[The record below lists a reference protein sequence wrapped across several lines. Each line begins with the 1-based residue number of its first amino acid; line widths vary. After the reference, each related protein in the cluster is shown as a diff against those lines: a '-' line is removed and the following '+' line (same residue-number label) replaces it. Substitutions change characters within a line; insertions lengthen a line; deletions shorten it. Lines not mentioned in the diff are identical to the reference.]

1 MYDAAEAAA
10 NLLLLERDARL
21 VLEMNDPKRAL
32 ESTLRPLLAQL
43 PRQAERDHEQIT
55 HQQFS
60 TPPPLAYVVFWA
72 SGARP
77 GDVVIESCAG
87 TGSLAVWARAAGLE
101 VITNELSERRC
112 ALLELLDFH
121 PTQFDAELIHEPEFI
136 GESADELVRPSLAL
150 ANPPWSAAAG
160 RVERNSTIYGANHVT
175 SNLRRLAEGGRLVAL
190 VGGRLAL
197 DRPHFS
203 GWWRRVVTR
212 YNVRA
217 NVSVPGTEFARYGTT
232 YDCQIVI
239 IDKTGPTP
247 GATLRE
253 QLANVVHGRA
263 QSLEYLIDLLDG
275 VRSSR
280 PECAPTRGYAPAADD
295 EDLGVINLD
304 AGGETPRRNPDPA
317 WASFYRTPRPSGDAA
332 DGEQAAAAEPDRLDA
347 LEFLEEAPAAEA
359 PAAGDAVEE
368 EQRAPGADGRRA
380 ARRAEDVY
388 VPYVT
393 RKLTSGAE
401 HPAQMVEAAT
411 MAAVDP
417 PDITYF
423 PCLQPE
429 IISEGRLS
437 RIQLERVVYAGQRH
451 EQRLFHGE
459 RGGFFIGDGT
469 GVGKGRSQPLDA
481 KILTPCGWKLMGEI
495 RVGDEVIAVDGSHT
509 RVLGV
514 YPQGKKAIY
523 RVDFSD
529 GSQTECSEDHLWQTQ
544 TKRQRYYARHG
555 MGVNYPNPKV
565 LTTGEIARTIKLSHS
580 IPLVSPVQFPGRK
593 VEIDPYLLGV
603 LVADGSLRRSA
614 VEVTSADEE
623 ILAQVAAALPDGLV
637 VKGKANHPYHY
648 AITKKSGRRWK
659 GLPRENNP
667 LLVALRRSGLAG
679 VKAPDKFVPE
689 DYKFNTPAARLAVLQ
704 GLMDCDGYVDSRG
717 ASMYYT
723 VSARLADDLTFLV
736 RSLGGTATRGIKRTT
751 HLPCHVV
758 YIKLP
763 GGVNPFRLKR
773 KAGRVKPDWVKYP
786 PQRLVERIEPVGEKE
801 AQCIAIDH
809 PSRLYVTNDF
819 IVTHNTLAAI
829 GLDNWN
835 QGRRRILWLS
845 VNNDLIESARRDI
858 HDLGVELPLAQL
870 NNFPV
875 SEEVPVKE
883 GVIFCTYPTLISKSK
898 GGTHTRFD
906 QLVRWLGPD
915 GVVFFDECLPAGTM
929 IATPDGERP
938 VEELGVG
945 DVVFGLDH
953 DTGRIEPTPIR
964 HLFRRETTEPLLR
977 INDTLLTGNHPVWT
991 RERDYVRAD
1000 EVTPL
1005 DTVCELERESTHGRE
1020 VLHLRMV
1027 PPVLHAEVQA
1037 EQEER
1042 KGAPLLQHVLLGEV
1056 ENEPAGLRR
1065 VPDHRRGSPEA
1076 ARENDRDPR
1085 AQRRTAEA
1093 GATPALH
1100 LEPVLLA
1107 GDQGQVPEV
1116 TEGAGLLAPDGRQ
1129 RRWPDRTA
1137 AEAEGATHLARRR
1150 ARGGSKAV
1158 AARLPEALHVG
1169 FGGAGTEARRG
1180 DRRQLSPL
1188 EATERAGRAK
1198 GRLPAGEG
1206 LDHHQVQK
1214 RGGAVGPRTCGQAS
1228 PQGRTV
1234 YNIETGT
1241 ANYFANR
1248 LLVHNCH
1255 KAKNV
1260 LSTGNGHPTQTGKAV
1275 VKLQDAQERPDLR
1288 VVYSSA
1294 TGAQDVRNLAY
1305 ATRLGLWG
1313 EGTPFAD
1320 FKDFM
1325 KKIEEGG
1332 IGSMEMCCR
1341 DMKALGM
1348 YLAASLSYGVD
1359 PQSGLAVEYR
1369 EVPHELTPQQREMYN
1384 AAAAAWL
1391 YVLNSCR
1398 EANRMSNG
1406 GERQIKSALQGYW
1419 GKHQRFFRLVIAA
1432 FKIPTVI
1439 AAAERALEE
1448 GRSPIISLIGTGE
1461 ARTKEQVALATA
1473 EGTDLEDLDFTPREV
1488 IAEAVMSCLPTQLY
1502 QDKEED
1508 GEIVKVAVT
1517 NEEGEPVHC
1526 QEALELR
1533 RQVLES
1539 LTLLDLPDNPLDML
1553 VNHLGA
1559 KNVAEI
1565 TGRKKRLI
1573 RRDDGRVEYVKRAP
1587 AGVATTKVNVYEQE
1601 AFQNGN
1607 HLDRYKTSAIISEAG
1622 STGISLHA
1630 SNRATNRRRREM
1642 IIIEYA
1648 WSADKQLQ
1656 IMGRA
1661 HRTDQA
1667 SPPIF
1672 TSVPTNLGGERRF
1685 SSTIAMR
1692 LGSLGALTRGDRA
1705 AVDGGNLS
1713 KYNYE
1718 TEHGKAALALL
1729 YTRILTIDDLGIP
1742 GLPDPRQTL
1751 EQVGLIT
1758 RTKDDTLTV
1767 RTEDMTHVP
1776 RFLNR
1781 VLALDVD
1788 RQNALFDEFDRLFRE
1803 TVAQAKAN
1811 GTFDEG
1817 VTDLRAKSV
1826 RVTRPPRVVHVDRTT
1841 GARTTH
1847 YSLEVDFPTET
1858 VIFTRALEIKDERDG
1873 VFLQNKHTGRFALA
1887 TRAGRHTDAETGR
1900 VSHTFCLTTPRWEKA
1915 TYMGESELV
1924 EKYRPSYDEEAR
1936 DWWTVAE
1943 ALLPEVET
1951 CPLHVIGGALL
1962 PLWERLAEGHDSM
1975 LSVIRVVT
1983 DDGLRIVGAEIP
1995 AARIA
2000 RALTAL
2006 GIAHNIEDTPDVFKA
2021 VLEDGRTIHLAAN
2034 MRLKRTLVNRERAI
2048 ELLGVNPAR
2057 FEELRLLGLTNRQIR
2072 FKERFLIP
2080 TDEDEGVHILNR
2092 LLERYPRVDEEAA
2105 EAAAARFEESSDLG
2119 ALDLTPKVFDL
2130 EELVRNPRILLP
2142 AAPTQTGLFGDAVT
2156 RAAKAPPQSAE
2167 AEAHEA
2173 DATTHVPQEP
2183 ADDDATRTG
2192 SEAEFASDR
2201 HQRRVSPEAAAVYL
2215 KAHQFEQRRKPKR
2228 KGGGDNSGQGSFF

>member
-1 MYDAAEAAA
+1 MFRPEVPEGDSKVTANNETNPARDAAATAPPPGATTWQPRRFAHALPQGTDALVLELKERLATGERFNNPRLAEIANEILGGTRAEGTFSTRDMYDAAEAAA

-43 PRQAERDHEQIT
+43 PRQSERDHEQIT

-77 GDVVIESCAG
+77 ADVVIESCAG
-87 TGSLAVWARAAGLE
+87 TGSLAVWPRAAGIE

-112 ALLELLDFH
+112 ALLELLGFS
-121 PTQFDAELIHEPEFI
+121 PTQYDAELIHEPEFI
-136 GESADELVRPSLAL
+136 GVSAEAVVRPSLAL
-150 ANPPWSAAAG
+150 GNPPWSATAG
-160 RVERNSTIYGANHVT
+160 RVERNSTAYGANHVT
-175 SNLRRLAEGGRLVAL
+175 SNLRRLAEDGRLVAL
-190 VGGRLAL
+190 VGGGMAL

-217 NVSVPGTEFARYGTT
+217 NVSVPGSEFARYGTT
-232 YDCQIVI
+232 YDCQIIV

-253 QLANVVHGRA
+253 QLASVVHGRA
-263 QSLEYLIDLLDG
+263 HSLEHLFDLLDG

-280 PECAPTRGYAPAADD
+280 PACVPTRGYEEAAGG
-295 EDLGVINLD
+295 EELEVVNLD
-304 AGGETPRRNPDPA
+304 AGGETARPEPA
-317 WASFYRTPRPSGDAA
+317 WGAFYRAPRPSGESPDAA
-332 DGEQAAAAEPDRLDA
+332 QDAAAEPDRLDA
-347 LEFLEEAPAAEA
+347 LEFLGDAPAADE
-359 PAAGDAVEE
+359 PAAEEAGEE
-368 EQRAPGADGRRA
+368 EQRPPAADGRRA

-393 RKLTSGAE
+393 RKLTGGAE

-437 RIQLERVVYAGQRH
+437 RIQLERVIYAGQRH

-469 GVGKGRSQPLDA
+469 GSGKGRD
-481 KILTPCGWKLMGEI
+481 
-495 RVGDEVIAVDGSHT
+495 
-509 RVLGV
+509 
-514 YPQGKKAIY
+514 
-523 RVDFSD
+523 
-529 GSQTECSEDHLWQTQ
+529 
-544 TKRQRYYARHG
+544 
-555 MGVNYPNPKV
+555 
-565 LTTGEIARTIKLSHS
+565 
-580 IPLVSPVQFPGRK
+580 
-593 VEIDPYLLGV
+593 
-603 LVADGSLRRSA
+603 
-614 VEVTSADEE
+614 
-623 ILAQVAAALPDGLV
+623 
-637 VKGKANHPYHY
+637 
-648 AITKKSGRRWK
+648 
-659 GLPRENNP
+659 
-667 LLVALRRSGLAG
+667 
-679 VKAPDKFVPE
+679 
-689 DYKFNTPAARLAVLQ
+689 
-704 GLMDCDGYVDSRG
+704 
-717 ASMYYT
+717 
-723 VSARLADDLTFLV
+723 
-736 RSLGGTATRGIKRTT
+736 
-751 HLPCHVV
+751 
-758 YIKLP
+758 
-763 GGVNPFRLKR
+763 
-773 KAGRVKPDWVKYP
+773 
-786 PQRLVERIEPVGEKE
+786 
-801 AQCIAIDH
+801 
-809 PSRLYVTNDF
+809 
-819 IVTHNTLAAI
+819 LAAI
-829 GLDNWN
+829 GVDNWN

-870 NNFPV
+870 NNFHVNDDIPL
-875 SEEVPVKE
+875 KE
-883 GVIFCTYPTLISKSK
+883 GVVFCTYPTLISKSRT
-898 GGTHTRFD
+898 GRTRFD
-906 QLVRWLGPD
+906 QLVRWLGPE
-915 GVVFFDECLPAGTM
+915 GVVFFDE
-929 IATPDGERP
+929 
-938 VEELGVG
+938 
-945 DVVFGLDH
+945 
-953 DTGRIEPTPIR
+953 
-964 HLFRRETTEPLLR
+964 
-977 INDTLLTGNHPVWT
+977 
-991 RERDYVRAD
+991 
-1000 EVTPL
+1000 
-1005 DTVCELERESTHGRE
+1005 
-1020 VLHLRMV
+1020 
-1027 PPVLHAEVQA
+1027 
-1037 EQEER
+1037 
-1042 KGAPLLQHVLLGEV
+1042 
-1056 ENEPAGLRR
+1056 
-1065 VPDHRRGSPEA
+1065 
-1076 ARENDRDPR
+1076 
-1085 AQRRTAEA
+1085 
-1093 GATPALH
+1093 
-1100 LEPVLLA
+1100 
-1107 GDQGQVPEV
+1107 
-1116 TEGAGLLAPDGRQ
+1116 
-1129 RRWPDRTA
+1129 
-1137 AEAEGATHLARRR
+1137 
-1150 ARGGSKAV
+1150 
-1158 AARLPEALHVG
+1158 
-1169 FGGAGTEARRG
+1169 
-1180 DRRQLSPL
+1180 
-1188 EATERAGRAK
+1188 
-1198 GRLPAGEG
+1198 
-1206 LDHHQVQK
+1206 
-1214 RGGAVGPRTCGQAS
+1214 
-1228 PQGRTV
+1228 
-1234 YNIETGT
+1234 
-1241 ANYFANR
+1241 
-1248 LLVHNCH
+1248 CH

-1275 VKLQDAQERPDLR
+1275 VKLQDAHERPDLR

-1305 ATRLGLWG
+1305 AVRLGLWG

-1332 IGSMEMCCR
+1332 IGAMEMCCR

-1398 EANRMSNG
+1398 EANEMANG

-1461 ARTKEQVALATA
+1461 ARTKEQVALAVA
-1473 EGTDLEDLDFTPREV
+1473 EGSDLEDLDFTPREV

-1517 NEEGEPVHC
+1517 NEDGEPVQC

-1539 LTLLDLPDNPLDML
+1539 LTLLDLPDNPLDTL
-1553 VNHLGA
+1553 VNHFGP

-1667 SPPIF
+1667 YPPIF
-1672 TSVPTNLGGERRF
+1672 TSVPTDLGGERRF

-1729 YTRILTIDDLGIP
+1729 YSRILTIDDLGIP

-1751 EQVGLIT
+1751 ELVGLIT

-1788 RQNALFDEFDRLFRE
+1788 RQNALFNEFDRLFRE

-1817 VTDLRAKSV
+1817 VTDLRARSV
-1826 RVTRPPRVVHVDRTT
+1826 RITRPPRVVHVDRTT

-1858 VIFTRALEIKDERDG
+1858 VTFARALEIKDERDG

-1887 TRAGRHTDAETGR
+1887 TRAGRRTDAETGR

-1915 TYMGESELV
+1915 TYLGEGDLV
-1924 EKYRPSYDEEAR
+1924 EKYRPSYDDEAR

-1951 CPLHVIGGALL
+1951 CPLHVISGALL

-1995 AARIA
+1995 AALIA

-2021 VLEDGRTIHLAAN
+2021 VLEGGRTIHLAAH
-2034 MRLKRTLVNRERAI
+2034 MRLKRTLVNRERTI
-2048 ELLGVNPAR
+2048 ELLGVNPVR
-2057 FEELRLLGLTNRQIR
+2057 FEELRQLGLINRQIR
-2072 FKERFLIP
+2072 FKERFFIP
-2080 TDEDEGVHILNR
+2080 VDEDEGVHVLNR
-2092 LLERYPRVDEEAA
+2092 LLERYPRVDEEAT
-2105 EAAAARFEESSDLG
+2105 EAAAARVEESADYG
-2119 ALDLTPKVFDL
+2119 AFDLTPKVFDL
-2130 EELVRNPRILLP
+2130 EELVRHPHVLLP
-2142 AAPTQTGLFGDAVT
+2142 AAPPQHGLFGGVAA
-2156 RAAKAPPQSAE
+2156 RAGEAPPSGVG
-2167 AEAHEA
+2167 A
-2173 DATTHVPQEP
+2173 DAQEAVAEQPAPQGPAAPDSPAAEP
-2183 ADDDATRTG
+2183 A
-2192 SEAEFASDR
+2192 AEFASDLR
-2201 HQRRVSPEAAAVYL
+2201 PRGMSLEDAAALL
-2215 KAHQFEQRRKPKR
+2215 KAQQLKQRRKPKK
-2228 KGGGDNSGQGSFF
+2228 KGGGGDSAQGSFF

>member
-1 MYDAAEAAA
+1 MTANNEPNLGRAAAAAPPPGAMPRQPGRFAHALPRGTDALVLELKERLAGGERFNNPRLAEIANEILGGTRAEGTFTTRDMYDAAEAAV

-60 TPPPLAYVVFWA
+60 TPPPLAYVVFWT
-72 SGARP
+72 SGARA
-77 GDVVIESCAG
+77 DDIVIESCAG

-101 VITNELSERRC
+101 VLTNELSERRC

-136 GESADELVRPSLAL
+136 GESANELVRPSLAL
-150 ANPPWSAAAG
+150 ANPPWSATAG
-160 RVERNSTIYGANHVT
+160 RVERNSTVYGANHVT

-190 VGGRLAL
+190 VGGGMAL

-203 GWWRRVVTR
+203 GWWRRIVTR

-217 NVSVPGTEFARYGTT
+217 NVSVPGAEFARYGTT
-232 YDCQIVI
+232 YDCQIIV

-247 GATLRE
+247 GTTLRE
-253 QLANVVHGRA
+253 QFANVVHGRA
-263 QSLEYLIDLLDG
+263 HSLEHLIDLLDG

-280 PECAPTRGYAPAADD
+280 PECAPTRGYATDASD
-295 EDLGVINLD
+295 EDLDVINLD
-304 AGGETPRRNPDPA
+304 GGAPRRPDPA
-317 WASFYRTPRPSGDAA
+317 WAPFYRAPRPSGDDA
-332 DGEQAAAAEPDRLDA
+332 EAAAAEPDRLDA
-347 LEFLEEAPAAEA
+347 LEFVSDAPAADA
-359 PAAGDAVEE
+359 PADVEAAE
-368 EQRAPGADGRRA
+368 DEQHAPAADGRRA

-393 RKLTSGAE
+393 RKLTGGAE

-417 PDITYF
+417 PDPTYV

-437 RIQLERVVYAGQRH
+437 RIQLERVIYAGQRH

-469 GVGKGRSQPLDA
+469 GSGKGRD
-481 KILTPCGWKLMGEI
+481 
-495 RVGDEVIAVDGSHT
+495 
-509 RVLGV
+509 
-514 YPQGKKAIY
+514 
-523 RVDFSD
+523 
-529 GSQTECSEDHLWQTQ
+529 
-544 TKRQRYYARHG
+544 
-555 MGVNYPNPKV
+555 
-565 LTTGEIARTIKLSHS
+565 
-580 IPLVSPVQFPGRK
+580 
-593 VEIDPYLLGV
+593 
-603 LVADGSLRRSA
+603 
-614 VEVTSADEE
+614 
-623 ILAQVAAALPDGLV
+623 
-637 VKGKANHPYHY
+637 
-648 AITKKSGRRWK
+648 
-659 GLPRENNP
+659 
-667 LLVALRRSGLAG
+667 
-679 VKAPDKFVPE
+679 
-689 DYKFNTPAARLAVLQ
+689 
-704 GLMDCDGYVDSRG
+704 
-717 ASMYYT
+717 
-723 VSARLADDLTFLV
+723 
-736 RSLGGTATRGIKRTT
+736 
-751 HLPCHVV
+751 
-758 YIKLP
+758 
-763 GGVNPFRLKR
+763 
-773 KAGRVKPDWVKYP
+773 
-786 PQRLVERIEPVGEKE
+786 
-801 AQCIAIDH
+801 
-809 PSRLYVTNDF
+809 
-819 IVTHNTLAAI
+819 LAAI

-845 VNNDLIESARRDI
+845 VSNDLIESARRDI
-858 HDLGVELPLAQL
+858 NDLGVELPLAQL
-870 NNFPV
+870 NNFSASDDIPL
-875 SEEVPVKE
+875 KE
-883 GVIFCTYPTLISKSK
+883 GVIFCTYPTLISKSRT
-898 GGTHTRFD
+898 GRTRFD
-906 QLVRWLGPD
+906 QLVKWLGPE
-915 GVVFFDECLPAGTM
+915 GIVFFDECLPAGTM

-938 VEELGVG
+938 IEELSVG
-945 DVVFGLDH
+945 DVVLGLNH
-953 DTGRIEPTPIR
+953 DTGRIEQTPIR
-964 HLFRRETTEPLLR
+964 HLFRRETTEPLLQV
-977 INDTLLTGNHPVWT
+977 NETLMTGNHPVWT

-1005 DTVCELERESTHGRE
+1005 DTVCELERESAHGRE

-1027 PPVLHAEVQA
+1027 PPVLHTEVQA

-1042 KGAPLLQHVLLGEV
+1042 EGAPLLQHVLLCEM
-1056 ENEPAGLRR
+1056 EDEPAGLRR

-1076 ARENDRDPR
+1076 ARENDRDPP

-1107 GDQGQVPEV
+1107 GNQGQIPEV
-1116 TEGAGLLAPDGRQ
+1116 AEGAGLLAPDGRQ
-1129 RRWPDRTA
+1129 RRGFDRAA
-1137 AEAEGATHLARRR
+1137 AEAEGAARLAHHGIRS
-1150 ARGGSKAV
+1150 RGKAV
-1158 AARLPEALHVG
+1158 DGRLPEALHGG

-1180 DRRQLSPL
+1180 DRWPLSPH
-1188 EATERAGRAK
+1188 EATERAGRAQ
-1198 GRLPAGEG
+1198 GCLPAGER
-1206 LDHHQVQK
+1206 LDRPQVQK
-1214 RGGAVGPRTCGQAS
+1214 RGGAVGPRTRGQAD

-1305 ATRLGLWG
+1305 AVRLGLWG

-1332 IGSMEMCCR
+1332 IGAMEMCCR

-1398 EANRMSNG
+1398 RANQMGNG

-1439 AAAERALEE
+1439 AAAERALAE
-1448 GRSPIISLIGTGE
+1448 GRSPIFSLIGTGE
-1461 ARTKEQVALATA
+1461 ARTKEQIALAVA
-1473 EGTDLEDLDFTPREV
+1473 DGTDLEDLDFTPREV

-1508 GEIVKVAVT
+1508 GEVVKVAVT
-1517 NEEGEPVHC
+1517 NEDGEPVHC

-1539 LTLLDLPDNPLDML
+1539 LTLLDLPDNPLDTL
-1553 VNHLGA
+1553 VNHFGA

-1573 RRDDGRVEYVKRAP
+1573 RREDGRVEYVKRAP

-1607 HLDRYKTSAIISEAG
+1607 HLDRYKTSGIISEAG

-1667 SPPIF
+1667 YPPIF
-1672 TSVPTNLGGERRF
+1672 TSVPTDLGGERRF

-1729 YTRILTIDDLGIP
+1729 YSRILTIDDLRVP

-1751 EQVGLIT
+1751 ELVGLIT

-1788 RQNALFDEFDRLFRE
+1788 RQNALFNEFDRLFRE

-1817 VTDLRAKSV
+1817 VTDLRARSV

-1858 VIFTRALEIKDERDG
+1858 VTFARAIEIKDERDG
-1873 VFLQNKHTGRFALA
+1873 VFLQNKHTGRYALA

-1924 EKYRPSYDEEAR
+1924 EKFRPSYDEEAR

-1951 CPLHVIGGALL
+1951 CPLHVISGALL
-1962 PLWERLAEGHDSM
+1962 PLWERLGEGGDGQ

-1983 DDGLRIVGAEIP
+1983 DDGLRIVGAEVQ
-1995 AARIA
+1995 AERIA

-2021 VLEDGRTIHLAAN
+2021 VLEAGKTIELAAN
-2034 MRLKRTLVNRERAI
+2034 MRLKRALVNRERAI
-2048 ELLGVNPAR
+2048 ELLGVHPAR
-2057 FEELRLLGLTNRQIR
+2057 FEEFRLLGLINRQIR
-2072 FKERFLIP
+2072 FKERFFVP
-2080 TDEDEGVHILNR
+2080 TDEDEGVHVLNR
-2092 LLERYPRVDEEAA
+2092 LLERYPRVDEEAT
-2105 EAAAARFEESSDLG
+2105 EAAAARVEESTDF
-2119 ALDLTPKVFDL
+2119 AAFDLTPKVFDL
-2130 EELVRNPRILLP
+2130 EELVSNPRRPLLP
-2142 AAPTQTGLFGDAVT
+2142 PT
-2156 RAAKAPPQSAE
+2156 PPQSDLFGAAVVRAVEAPSPSGE
-2167 AEAHEA
+2167 AEAA
-2173 DATTHVPQEP
+2173 RAGAAAPAPQEP
-2183 ADDDATRTG
+2183 ADDDAPPAE
-2192 SEAEFASDR
+2192 SEAEFASDLR
-2201 HQRRVSPEAAAVYL
+2201 PRRASTEAAAALLRAQQL
-2215 KAHQFEQRRKPKR
+2215 KQRRKPKK
-2228 KGGGDNSGQGSFF
+2228 KGGGDNDAQGSFF

>member
-1 MYDAAEAAA
+1 MTANNEPNVARDAAAAPPPPEATPRQPGRFAHALPRGTDALVLELKERLATGERFNNPRLAEIANEILGGTRAAGTFTTRDMYDAAEAAA

-136 GESADELVRPSLAL
+136 GESADSIVRPSLAL

-160 RVERNSTIYGANHVT
+160 RIERNSTIYGANHVT

-190 VGGRLAL
+190 VGGGMAL

-232 YDCQIVI
+232 YDCQIIV

-247 GATLRE
+247 GASLRE

-263 QSLEYLIDLLDG
+263 HSLEYLIDLLDG

-304 AGGETPRRNPDPA
+304 AGGETPRRPDPA
-317 WASFYRTPRPSGDAA
+317 WAPFYRAPRPSDDGA
-332 DGEQAAAAEPDRLDA
+332 DGEQAVAAEPDRLDA
-347 LEFLEEAPAAEA
+347 LEFLEEAPAADA
-359 PAAGDAVEE
+359 TAAGDAGEE
-368 EQRAPGADGRRA
+368 EQRAPAADGRRA

-393 RKLTSGAE
+393 RKLTGGAE

-469 GVGKGRSQPLDA
+469 GSGKGRD
-481 KILTPCGWKLMGEI
+481 
-495 RVGDEVIAVDGSHT
+495 
-509 RVLGV
+509 
-514 YPQGKKAIY
+514 
-523 RVDFSD
+523 
-529 GSQTECSEDHLWQTQ
+529 
-544 TKRQRYYARHG
+544 
-555 MGVNYPNPKV
+555 
-565 LTTGEIARTIKLSHS
+565 
-580 IPLVSPVQFPGRK
+580 
-593 VEIDPYLLGV
+593 
-603 LVADGSLRRSA
+603 
-614 VEVTSADEE
+614 
-623 ILAQVAAALPDGLV
+623 
-637 VKGKANHPYHY
+637 
-648 AITKKSGRRWK
+648 
-659 GLPRENNP
+659 
-667 LLVALRRSGLAG
+667 
-679 VKAPDKFVPE
+679 
-689 DYKFNTPAARLAVLQ
+689 
-704 GLMDCDGYVDSRG
+704 
-717 ASMYYT
+717 
-723 VSARLADDLTFLV
+723 
-736 RSLGGTATRGIKRTT
+736 
-751 HLPCHVV
+751 
-758 YIKLP
+758 
-763 GGVNPFRLKR
+763 
-773 KAGRVKPDWVKYP
+773 
-786 PQRLVERIEPVGEKE
+786 
-801 AQCIAIDH
+801 
-809 PSRLYVTNDF
+809 
-819 IVTHNTLAAI
+819 LAAI

-875 SEEVPVKE
+875 SEEIPVKE

-898 GGTHTRFD
+898 RGGHTRFD

-915 GVVFFDECLPAGTM
+915 GVVFFDEC
-929 IATPDGERP
+929 
-938 VEELGVG
+938 
-945 DVVFGLDH
+945 H
-953 DTGRIEPTPIR
+953 
-964 HLFRRETTEPLLR
+964 
-977 INDTLLTGNHPVWT
+977 
-991 RERDYVRAD
+991 
-1000 EVTPL
+1000 
-1005 DTVCELERESTHGRE
+1005 
-1020 VLHLRMV
+1020 
-1027 PPVLHAEVQA
+1027 
-1037 EQEER
+1037 
-1042 KGAPLLQHVLLGEV
+1042 KG
-1056 ENEPAGLRR
+1056 
-1065 VPDHRRGSPEA
+1065 
-1076 ARENDRDPR
+1076 
-1085 AQRRTAEA
+1085 
-1093 GATPALH
+1093 
-1100 LEPVLLA
+1100 
-1107 GDQGQVPEV
+1107 
-1116 TEGAGLLAPDGRQ
+1116 
-1129 RRWPDRTA
+1129 
-1137 AEAEGATHLARRR
+1137 
-1150 ARGGSKAV
+1150 
-1158 AARLPEALHVG
+1158 
-1169 FGGAGTEARRG
+1169 
-1180 DRRQLSPL
+1180 
-1188 EATERAGRAK
+1188 
-1198 GRLPAGEG
+1198 
-1206 LDHHQVQK
+1206 
-1214 RGGAVGPRTCGQAS
+1214 
-1228 PQGRTV
+1228 
-1234 YNIETGT
+1234 
-1241 ANYFANR
+1241 
-1248 LLVHNCH
+1248 
-1255 KAKNV
+1255 KNV

-1275 VKLQDAQERPDLR
+1275 VKLQDAHERPDLR

-1332 IGSMEMCCR
+1332 IGAMEMCCR

-1439 AAAERALEE
+1439 AAAGRALEE

-1508 GEIVKVAVT
+1508 GEIVKVEVT

-1533 RQVLES
+1533 RRVLES

-1553 VNHLGA
+1553 VNHFGA

-1573 RRDDGRVEYVKRAP
+1573 RREDGRVEYVKRAP

-1642 IIIEYA
+1642 IIVEYA

-1667 SPPIF
+1667 YPPIF
-1672 TSVPTNLGGERRF
+1672 TSVPTDLGGERRF

-1729 YTRILTIDDLGIP
+1729 YTRILTLDDLRIP

-1788 RQNALFDEFDRLFRE
+1788 RQNALFNEFDRLFRE

-1858 VIFTRALEIKDERDG
+1858 ITFARALEIKDERDG

-1951 CPLHVIGGALL
+1951 CPLHVISGALL

-2021 VLEDGRTIHLAAN
+2021 VLEGGRTIHLAAN

-2048 ELLGVNPAR
+2048 ETPRRQPGALRGVAPAR
-2057 FEELRLLGLTNRQIR
+2057 PRQPPDPVQGALLHPDRRGRGRPHPQPPARALPARGRGGGRSRSRPLRRVLRPRRPRPDAQSLRPRGVGPQPAHIAPRDADADRAVRGRRRARGRGPAAKRRGRSARGGRIRTRSAGAGRRRRGAHGIRGRVRQR
-2072 FKERFLIP
+2072 PAPAQGQPGDR
-2080 TDEDEGVHILNR
+2080 GR
-2092 LLERYPRVDEEAA
+2092 LPQG
-2105 EAAAARFEESSDLG
+2105 AAAR
-2119 ALDLTPKVFDL
+2119 
-2130 EELVRNPRILLP
+2130 
-2142 AAPTQTGLFGDAVT
+2142 
-2156 RAAKAPPQSAE
+2156 
-2167 AEAHEA
+2167 
-2173 DATTHVPQEP
+2173 
-2183 ADDDATRTG
+2183 
-2192 SEAEFASDR
+2192 
-2201 HQRRVSPEAAAVYL
+2201 AAAQ
-2215 KAHQFEQRRKPKR
+2215 A
-2228 KGGGDNSGQGSFF
+2228 